1 MLDSLLV
8 SDVQQPKTNLTNLT
22 WQECDARGDQIT
34 VTAAR
39 VELDLA
45 GAPTD
50 SAVFTSRSTLVFSS
64 TGPSTWVDL
73 IADSVDSVELN
84 GEPIEVAYDGARLLV
99 HDLQPHNTLTV
110 TAQCRYSRTGEGMH
124 RFRDPEDGRT
134 YLYTHCEPT
143 DARRI
148 FACFEQPDLK
158 ARWTM
163 TVTAP
168 RDWEIRSNQ
177 PEVAREE
184 DTRDGAPLATV
195 TFAPTPPLSSYLVA
209 VAAGP
214 YHRVDGEWT
223 SESGQHVP
231 LTLLCRRGMADHLES
246 DEIFELTT
254 SGLGFYDANFDFPY
268 PWGKY
273 DQIFV
278 PEYNLGAMENPGLVT
293 FKEDYLFRG
302 GATVMNRTSRAE
314 VVLHE
319 MAHMW
324 FGDLVTPHWWDDLW
338 LKESFADLMGYQVSQ
353 LATKFDQAWLQFASG
368 RKAFAYRFDQMPTT
382 HPVIAKI
389 PDLEAARQN
398 FDGITYAKGASVL
411 RQLQEF
417 IGTEAFFAGA
427 RDYFRAHEFGTARF
441 TDLLTALA
449 GHTDAHLTR
458 WAELW
463 RHTTYPSRVSA
474 TVERDGDAITSLTLE
489 QSSVND
495 VIRPHRMRVAGH
507 VLRDGR
513 LEPSFDESALLE
525 GASATLPAAVGRSA
539 DLVIVN
545 AGDLTYGIGRLDDR
559 SRATAEKALST
570 LTDDLQRGAVWTA
583 LWNQARDAQIPAAD
597 FVRTF
602 RAQAPTEPNAMILR
616 IIAGQAQTAIGTYL
630 PAADREAAWSAL
642 AATARDALAKA
653 PADSDLQRTWAEV
666 LAESAAHSAAV
677 TDDALA
683 LVAGNGPD
691 GLEITAELR
700 WRLAASLVR
709 IGRWT
714 ADDVRGVLAQ
724 DDTMIGRTSARTA
737 YAADPATQQTSWD
750 SLVAVDEL
758 TNDEQRAVLEGF
770 ALSDPGVRFTA
781 DYVALLDTVW
791 QGRPQSMAQRLVSGL
806 FPQVDADPAGDDAVA
821 AVQAWLDGNPGAPG
835 ALRRVVTE
843 AIDNAQRALRAQRTG
858 SAPAAEPVR

>member
-1 MLDSLLV
+1 MSADL
-8 SDVQQPKTNLTNLT
+8 NLT

-39 VELDLA
+39 VELDLTT
-45 GAPTD
+45 APTE
-50 SAVFTSRSTLVFSS
+50 SATFTSRTTLVFDS
-64 TGPSTWVDL
+64 TGPATWIDL
-73 IADSVDSVELN
+73 VADEIEAVELN
-84 GEPIEVAYDGARLLV
+84 GAAIEPAYDGARLLL
-99 HDLQPHNTLTV
+99 HDLAGHNTVIV
-110 TAQCRYSRTGEGMH
+110 TARCRFSRTGEGMH
-124 RFRDPEDGRT
+124 RFLDPQDGRT

-163 TVTAP
+163 VVTAP

-184 DTRDGAPLATV
+184 NSATDAATA

-214 YHRVDGEWT
+214 YHRVDSEWI
-223 SESGQHVP
+223 SDDGQQVP

-246 DEIFELTT
+246 EEIFELTT
-254 SGLGFYDANFDFPY
+254 AGLGFYDANFGFAY

-324 FGDLVTPHWWDDLW
+324 FGDLVTPQWWDDLW

-353 LATKFDQAWLQFASG
+353 EATRFDQAWLQFASG

-382 HPVIAKI
+382 HPVIANI

-417 IGTEAFFAGA
+417 IGRDAFFAGA
-427 RDYFRAHEFGTARF
+427 RDYFAAHAFGTARF
-441 TDLLTALA
+441 TDLLAALA
-449 GHTDAHLTR
+449 THTDADLDQ
-458 WAELW
+458 WAKVWL
-463 RHTTYPSRVSA
+463 HTTYPSRLTA
-474 TVERDGDAITSLTLE
+474 TVERDGAQITALTLE
-489 QSSVND
+489 QSSVGD

-507 VLRDGR
+507 VVKAGR
-513 LEPSFDESALLE
+513 LEQTFDELVLLE
-525 GASATLPAAVGRSA
+525 GPTAMLPAAVGKSA

-545 AGDLTYGIGRLDDR
+545 AGDLTYGISRLDER
-559 SRATAEKALST
+559 SRATAEQHLST
-570 LTDDLQRGAVWTA
+570 LGDDLQRGAVWTA
-583 LWNQARDAQIPAAD
+583 LWNQARDAQIPPAD
-597 FVRTF
+597 FVRIF

-616 IIAGQAQTAIGTYL
+616 IIAGQAQTAIGSYL
-630 PAADREAAWSAL
+630 LAADRAAAWSAL
-642 AATARDALAKA
+642 GATARDALAVAA
-653 PADSDLQRTWAEV
+653 PDSDLQRIWAEI
-666 LAESAAHSAAV
+666 LAEAAAHSDTI

-683 LVAGNGPD
+683 LAAGKGPQ
-691 GLEITAELR
+691 GLEVNAELR
-700 WRLAASLVR
+700 WQLAASLVR
-709 IGRWT
+709 IGRWG
-714 ADDVRGVLAQ
+714 ADDVRAVLAD
-724 DDTMIGRTSARTA
+724 DDTMIGHTSSLTA
-737 YAADPATQQTSWD
+737 YAADPATQQQSWD
-750 SLVAVDEL
+750 ELVAADKL
-758 TNDEQRAVLEGF
+758 SNDHQRATLAGF
-770 ALSDPGVRFTA
+770 ALSHPGTRFVA

-791 QGRPQSMAQRLVSGL
+791 QGRPQSMAQRLVTGL
-806 FPQVDADPAGDDAVA
+806 FPQVDADAAGDAAVA
-821 AVQAWLDGNPGAPG
+821 AVNGWLDAHPVAPR
-835 ALRRVVTE
+835 ALRRVVIE
-843 AIDNAQRALRAQRTG
+843 AVDNAERAQRAQRVSG
-858 SAPAAEPVR
+858 